1 VSREELLEPA
11 CRAFGAAA
19 SPAELEQ
26 AIDLW
31 APRFH
36 HELERRMVR
45 GSRPLLGMDVTRI
58 PGWGGFTA
66 RRGDSFFVGVGAA
79 GGREARFTF
88 AHELAHVVLNS
99 ADRPRLSLDREKEEV
114 FCNHF
119 ALRAL
124 TPPALIRADF
134 AKHGAPRSLTGV
146 VNFASRF
153 RVSLRLSL
161 RAIDEFLPAEWPV
174 CFIAATW
181 RTHPRGDEVYGLRV
195 DLSASDDRLFVPQ
208 DCRLSTLGYKGLEA
222 WALDADVG
230 DSGSG
235 AESAARLRSGRRGV
249 SAWVGESR
257 WAARRH
263 YAPATNA
270 ADDRP
275 AALCMLEVSRLS
287 PQLGGRRRRALG
299 IRDSTRPA
307 AKLPGQLDLI
317 GQA

>member
-1 VSREELLEPA
+1 MSREELLEPA
-11 CRAFGAAA
+11 CRALGAAA
-19 SPAELEQ
+19 SPAELER
-26 AIDLW
+26 AIDAW

-36 HELERRMVR
+36 HELGRRMVR
-45 GSRPLLGMDVTRI
+45 GPRPLLGVDVTRI

-99 ADRPRLSLDREKEEV
+99 ANRRRLNLDREEEEAL
-114 FCNHF
+114 CNHF

-124 TPPALIRADF
+124 APPALIRADF
-134 AKHGAPRSLTGV
+134 AKHGVPRTLTGV
-146 VNFASRF
+146 VEFAKRF
-153 RVSLRLSL
+153 RVSLRLAL
-161 RAIDEFLPAEWPV
+161 RAIDEFLPAQWPV

-181 RTHPRGDEVYGLRV
+181 RTHPRGDDVYGLRV
-195 DLSASDDRLFVPQ
+195 DISASDDRLFVPQ
-208 DCRLSTLGYKGLEA
+208 DCRLSTLGYEGLEA
-222 WALDADVG
+222 WALDAEVG

-263 YAPATNA
+263 YAAATNA
-270 ADDRP
+270 TEDRP
-275 AALCMLEVSRLS
+275 AALCILEVSKLS
-287 PQLGGRRRRALG
+287 AQPAGRRRRGLG
-299 IRDSTRPA
+299 IRDSARPVA
-307 AKLPGQLDLI
+307 RLPGQLELI
-317 GQA
+317 GQP